1 MHNINPPRRIIFNFD
16 NPNTRGNNL
25 KKTIGEIINFKFVLA
40 NPQSLKKLARIAVK
54 NSMNDYCQ
62 KDINRLK
69 LPVTLKDYLSFK
81 EEINEIKL
89 W

>member
-1 MHNINPPRRIIFNFD
+1 MHNINSPRRIIFNFD
-16 NPNTRGNNL
+16 NPNNRGNNL
-25 KKTIGEIINFKFVLA
+25 KKTIGERINFKFVLA

-54 NSMNDYCQ
+54 YSMNDYCQ